1 MEIANPGAKCFHK
14 RFIKPDVLY
23 IFLYISGHVWPL
35 LGAVAKSSMQHVV
48 VIKDWAVRILAL
60 FSA

>member
-1 MEIANPGAKCFHK
+1 MEITDPSAKCFYK
-14 RFIKPDVLY
+14 RFLKPDVLY

-35 LGAVAKSSMQHVV
+35 QHVV
-48 VIKDWAVRILAL
+48 VIKDWVVRILAL